1 MATPAPFRF
10 YNGYLFLG
18 LIFGCIIG
26 LALAVIPFV
35 LIASVNDS
43 SSGHLFLT
51 TNDWLGTLPGIGVL
65 LLLAESIF
73 VMAYDWRGAVTVRE
87 AAKAQVMHKGK
98 LVNTAPSYV
107 LLYILFPEIMLPIYL
122 IRTALD
128 RQQAKRERKLATQ
141 HQIAILEAQLGIMP
155 PTSGTCRACHKPL
168 QVGAEFCQYCGV
180 PVVERPKICPSCAT
194 TALPDA
200 KFCPKCRTPLV

>member
-1 MATPAPFRF
+1 MATPATFRC
-10 YNGYLFLG
+10 YKGYQFLG
-18 LIFGCIIG
+18 LIVGCIIG
-26 LALAVIPFV
+26 LAFTVIPFV

-51 TNDWLGTLPGIGVL
+51 SNDWLGTLSGIGVL

-73 VMAYDWRGAVTVRE
+73 VIAYDWRGAVTVRG
-87 AAKAQVMHKGK
+87 AAKAQIMHKGK

-128 RQQAKRERKLATQ
+128 QRQVGEQRKLSMQ
-141 HQIAILEAQLGIMP
+141 HQIATLEAQLGILP

-180 PVVERPKICPSCAT
+180 SVVERPKICPSCST

-200 KFCPKCRTPLV
+200 KFCPKCRTPLA